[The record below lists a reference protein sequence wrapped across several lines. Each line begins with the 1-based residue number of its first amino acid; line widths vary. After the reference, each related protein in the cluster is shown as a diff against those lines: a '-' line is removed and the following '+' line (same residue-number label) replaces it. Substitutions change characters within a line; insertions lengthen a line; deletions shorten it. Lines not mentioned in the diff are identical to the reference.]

1 MEANKTEYMNINIHE
16 MDVRRE
22 GKKEAKKEAAQ
33 QLIEMN
39 VLTDEQ
45 ISKATNLSIDQ
56 ILELKQ
62 KASETT
68 S

>member
-22 GKKEAKKEAAQ
+22 GKKEAAQ